1 MIHHIAL
8 ISQTARV
15 SQAQLA
21 PVAASLSKQIVRDFA
36 PIWGVTGTVQAFE
49 KDHDAPGD
57 YYRVFVMDNINE
69 PDAAGFHTDQNHQ
82 PYALVQWAP
91 DWTVTA
97 SHETL
102 EMLGDPF
109 GNTLVAGTVH
119 GTRVQILRELCD
131 PCESFTYPI
140 NGIQMSDFLRP
151 AWYNPTT
158 QQRESC
164 SFLGA
169 LSAPQQVAQGG
180 YFSWFDP
187 ANGHWWQLTD
197 FGKVQVSDLGTASE
211 MSNQLKPLSDHPKA
225 LALRELIDRHTA
237 MRKGAA
243 A

>member
-57 YYRVFVMDNINE
+57 YYRVFVMDDIHE

-91 DWTVTA
+91 DWTITA
-97 SHETL
+97 SHEVL
-102 EMLGDPF
+102 EMLADPL
-109 GNTLVAGTVH
+109 GNTLVAGTVE
-119 GTRVQILRELCD
+119 GKRVRILREVCD
-131 PCESFTYPI
+131 PCEAFHYPI

-151 AWYNPTT
+151 EWYLPTAFGIQKT
-158 QQRESC
+158 
-164 SFLGA
+164 SFLGN
-169 LSAPQQVAQGG
+169 LNKPQAVAQGG
-180 YFSWFDP
+180 YFSWLDP
-187 ANGHWWQLTD
+187 ADNHWFQLTD
-197 FGKVQVSDLGTASE
+197 FGTVEITDLGTAQD
-211 MSNQLKPLSDHPKA
+211 MRKA
-225 LALRELIDRHTA
+225 LTGAALNPAYTLRELLDRHTT
-237 MRKGAA
+237 MRKGAVK
-243 A
+243 